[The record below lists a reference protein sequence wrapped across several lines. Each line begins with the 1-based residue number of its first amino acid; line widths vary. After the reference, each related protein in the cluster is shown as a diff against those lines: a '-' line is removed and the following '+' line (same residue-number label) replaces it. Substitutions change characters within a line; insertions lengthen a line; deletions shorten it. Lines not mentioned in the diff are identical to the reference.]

1 MSNTE
6 GYLSAN
12 QANWDERVSTHLKSA
27 FYDVEGWLRR
37 CPGPEPRELAVLGD
51 VAGQQ
56 FLHLQCHFGL
66 DTLAW
71 ARAGAVVTG
80 LDFSPAAIAAAQDL
94 AQRAGL
100 SERSRFVCADVYK
113 ASEALA
119 GRVFDI
125 VYVNLGAL
133 CWLPSVDS
141 WAAQVGA
148 LVDAGGRFYIHD
160 GHPLAWAMA
169 PDKPLIEHTYF
180 EEDAPYVDESG
191 QTYTDAES
199 PLANRRSYEWN
210 HGIGQIVQRA
220 PPPRSSPRV
229 VDRVRLDLLASLSL
243 AGTKLRRQLDN
254 STRQTALSAQLQSF
268 GDQARAR
275 SRLNKPLS

>member
-1 MSNTE
+1 MSNTD
-6 GYLSAN
+6 GYLAAN
-12 QANWDERVSTHLKSA
+12 QANWDERVTTHLKSA

-37 CPGPEPRELAVLGD
+37 RPGPEPRELAVLGD

-100 SERSRFVCADVYK
+100 SDRSRFVCADVYK

-119 GRVFDI
+119 GTVFDI

-133 CWLPSVDS
+133 CWLPSVDA

-148 LVDAGGRFYIHD
+148 LVDGGGRFYIHD

-169 PDKPLIEHTYF
+169 PEKPLIEHTYF
-180 EEDAPYVDESG
+180 EEDAPYVDDSG
-191 QTYTDAES
+191 QTYTDAGS
-199 PLANRRSYEWN
+199 LLANRPSYEWN
-210 HGIGQIVQRA
+210 HGIGQIVSALVRHGLRLEWLAEHDWTFWPHFPWLVQNA
-220 PPPRSSPRV
+220 EGNWTTPPDTPR
-229 VDRVRLDLLASLSL
+229 
-243 AGTKLRRQLDN
+243 
-254 STRQTALSAQLQSF
+254 F
-268 GDQARAR
+268 
-275 SRLNKPLS
+275 PLSFSLFATKPEPEPSGQPLS